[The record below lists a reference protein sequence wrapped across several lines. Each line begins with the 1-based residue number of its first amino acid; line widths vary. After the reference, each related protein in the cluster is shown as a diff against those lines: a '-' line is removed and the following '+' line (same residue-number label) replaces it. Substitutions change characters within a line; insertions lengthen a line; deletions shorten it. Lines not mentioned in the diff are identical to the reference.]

1 MLYHYYF
8 YYYYVLSL
16 FVYNDVQYVYEESS
30 YLTQHVQPLF
40 SINPSFGNVPAHQYD
55 RRFVLELT
63 VFDCFR
69 YRCQKKV
76 FLHWG
81 KEHTFLLYRKSL
93 KLKVFKKFRDS
104 LLRTLDSQ
112 NTLEMFLIRNSSNK
126 IGSEGFP

>member
-1 MLYHYYF
+1 ME
-8 YYYYVLSL
+8 V
-16 FVYNDVQYVYEESS
+16 VVASS
-30 YLTQHVQPLF
+30 TVQPLF

-55 RRFVLELT
+55 RRLVLELT
-63 VFDCFR
+63 VLDYFR
-69 YRCQKKV
+69 YRCRNQV

-81 KEHTFLLYRKSL
+81 KDHTFLLEGKSV
-93 KLKVFKKFRDS
+93 KLKVFHQFRDI